1 MAEKY
6 TGNEIGNEILGFVG
20 VNSPPPALGPR
31 RRTSTP
37 GPLAGPLLPS
47 PLPSL
52 VTTYHLPSRAF
63 TGLTAG
69 RISTGPHGATL
80 HKVSF
85 VK

>member
-6 TGNEIGNEILGFVG
+6 TGNEIGNEIHGFVG
-20 VNSPPPALGPR
+20 VNSPPPAIGPR
-31 RRTSTP
+31 RRTSPQGALT
-37 GPLAGPLLPS
+37 GPPLPS
-47 PLPSL
+47 PPPSL
-52 VTTYHLPSRAF
+52 WTTSPLPSRAF
-63 TGLTAG
+63 VGPTVG